1 VTDIGDLA
9 VLAGTGVLAG
19 ALNAAA
25 GGGSLITFPV
35 LIATGLSPISAN
47 VTNTIAQLPGYLS
60 IVEGYRK
67 DLVGQAPR
75 IRLLL
80 GPIVVGAFLGVLL
93 LRIGGN
99 STFEDVVPWL
109 VLLACALLALGPRI
123 RAAMARRE
131 GVATRTSPTLIL
143 AVVASGAYASY
154 FGAAAGVLLLAVLAL
169 GIADRMQRLNAVNRF
184 LILIAN
190 YVAAPALIFVA
201 PVDWPS
207 VAALAPATLLG
218 GAIGARITR
227 RLNDQAL
234 RWTVVVLGVGVAVW
248 LLIR

>member
-1 VTDIGDLA
+1 VTDVADLA

-25 GGGSLITFPV
+25 GGGSLITFPA
-35 LIATGLSPISAN
+35 LIATGLSPLSAN

-67 DLVGQAPR
+67 DLVGQGPR
-75 IRLLL
+75 IRRLLVPTLVGALL
-80 GPIVVGAFLGVLL
+80 GVVL

-109 VLLACALLALGPRI
+109 VLLACALLALGPRL
-123 RAAMARRE
+123 RAALARRE
-131 GVATRTSPTLIL
+131 EVATRTSPTLIL

-169 GIADRMQRLNAVNRF
+169 GMADRLQRLNALNRF

-190 YVAAPALIFVA
+190 YAAAPALVFVA
-201 PVDWPS
+201 PVDWAS

-218 GAIGARITR
+218 GAIGARVTR

-234 RWTVVVLGVGVAVW
+234 RWTVVLLGVGVAVW
-248 LLIR
+248 LLLR

>member
-1 VTDIGDLA
+1 MTDIADLA

-35 LIATGLSPISAN
+35 LIATGLSPLSAN

-75 IRLLL
+75 MRRLL
-80 GPIVVGAFLGVLL
+80 GPTIVGAFLGVVL

-99 STFEDVVPWL
+99 ATFEEVVPWL
-109 VLLACALLALGPRI
+109 VLLACALLALGPRL
-123 RAAMARRE
+123 RAALARRE

-154 FGAAAGVLLLAVLAL
+154 YGAAAGVLLLAVLAL
-169 GIADRMQRLNAVNRF
+169 GIADRMHRLNALNPLLV
-184 LILIAN
+184 LVAN

-201 PVDWPS
+201 PVDWAS
-207 VAALAPATLLG
+207 VATLAPATLLG

-248 LLIR
+248 LLLR